1 MQFVAITRRRTEL
14 FSEAQF
20 TERLDAETDRV
31 RALYAEG
38 TIRTIYSR
46 SDVAG
51 AVILLEAADLGAAQA
66 AVDSLPLAQFQML
79 ETEVIPL
86 RAYRGFVPAPK

>member
-1 MQFVAITRRRTEL
+1 
-14 FSEAQF
+14 
-20 TERLDAETDRV
+20 
-31 RALYAEG
+31 
-38 TIRTIYSR
+38 
-46 SDVAG
+46 
-51 AVILLEAADLGAAQA
+51 VILLEAADLEAAQA